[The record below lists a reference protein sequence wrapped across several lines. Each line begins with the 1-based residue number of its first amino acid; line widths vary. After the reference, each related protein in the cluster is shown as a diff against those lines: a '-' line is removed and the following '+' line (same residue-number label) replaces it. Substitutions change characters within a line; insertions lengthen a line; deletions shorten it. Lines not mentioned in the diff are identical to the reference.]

1 MGSMNSINPQSTEAV
16 VAEGRNINLTCKYEG
31 SIYNIQW
38 YRQYQRSR
46 PEFLLYITE
55 TGSINPPDSDF
66 SAHIEKTE
74 KQKETIEHVSAQSD
88 LNVEQRWSLKKNMD
102 TFKKRTVF
110 SLCNTLEDDIT
121 AIRTEVVS
129 SEGHSVTLS
138 CKYSVKAQNLQ
149 WYRQDPGSAVQYLL
163 LITDT
168 KEPES

>member
-1 MGSMNSINPQSTEAV
+1 MGSMNSINPQSTEEV

-31 SIYNIQW
+31 FIYSIQW

-55 TGSINPPDSDF
+55 TESIHPPDSDF
-66 SAHIEKTE
+66 SAHIDKTE
-74 KQKETIEHVSAQSD
+74 K
-88 LNVEQRWSLKKNMD
+88 R
-102 TFKKRTVF
+102 
-110 SLCNTLEDDIT
+110 NTLEDDIT